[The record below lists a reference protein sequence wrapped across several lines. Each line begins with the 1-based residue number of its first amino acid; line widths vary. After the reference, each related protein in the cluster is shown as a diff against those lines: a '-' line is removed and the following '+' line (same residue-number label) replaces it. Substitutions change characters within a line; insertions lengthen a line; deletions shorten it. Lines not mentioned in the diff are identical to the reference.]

1 VKHFMFCKFSF
12 KNGKCVKLRQSFC
25 GRMPLFNG
33 LRKWLLVEKFL
44 TQRTL
49 FCHDIK
55 ACWTIQMLFVLSV
68 TSAEEVMF
76 SSELVSLLA
85 ELRKK
90 NYSTDFHKFWWKGG
104 IWTTEE
110 IVRLWSK
117 SRYVRVRIMVGFWL
131 P

>member
-1 VKHFMFCKFSF
+1 
-12 KNGKCVKLRQSFC
+12 
-25 GRMPLFNG
+25 
-33 LRKWLLVEKFL
+33 
-44 TQRTL
+44 
-49 FCHDIK
+49 
-55 ACWTIQMLFVLSV
+55 MLFVLSV
-68 TSAEEVMF
+68 TSTEEVMF

-85 ELRKK
+85 GLRKK
-90 NYSTDFHKFWWKGG
+90 NYSTDFQEIWWKGG